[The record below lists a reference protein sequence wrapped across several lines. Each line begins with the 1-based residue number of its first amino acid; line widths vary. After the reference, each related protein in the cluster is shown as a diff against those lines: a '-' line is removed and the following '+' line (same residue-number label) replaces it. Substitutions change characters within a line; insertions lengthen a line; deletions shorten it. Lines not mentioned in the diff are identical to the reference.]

1 MSSNRSRSH
10 SRSRSRNSTSD
21 TSSSISSSK
30 SEEVSQDIL
39 EKSRKSKHSEKKEK
53 YDKKDKQDADDQR
66 DDIVIVFD
74 WNSYDSFCILILM
87 FFGIFSRFWI
97 IQYPRSFVGKEE
109 LQIQYINSYL
119 NGSFFM
125 DSEPP
130 LSSLILAFTAHSLGY
145 RQTIKPPYHN
155 SNYTFQSMEYMSLRV
170 PSALLS
176 SFVVPISFVIVRLL
190 GGSTFASLGAGF
202 FTLFDFL
209 LIGTA
214 RICASDGFVQF
225 SVALSVFFS
234 ALLRHFHPS
243 STSWSICI
251 ILQSFFAGIALSSN
265 WNAINVVIFIII
277 FNYLTYHTFRPI
289 PVNIIIT
296 ALIFYFSFFA
306 HAIFTPFESINDYL
320 LSDGYRKDLISHGS
334 PLHIKHHKIPFRAIE
349 LIFLC
354 HKLHRKCS
362 SFVPI
367 IKWVFM
373 ACPWKV
379 LWQQGGRSVAVFG
392 NPPVWYGI
400 GLATIFEITKII
412 LSKRIRENTAIIF
425 CGYISCLLSFLFKT
439 SENGLC
445 DYQIAVMFGIW
456 GLALSLDTELPPSFA
471 GFTLSS
477 MVVAAGFIFLLWS
490 PLVYGYE
497 SFDMRFLPHFAE
509 SVET

>member
-1 MSSNRSRSH
+1 MSLFCQIQQNLNKMSSNRSRSH

-214 RICASDGFVQF
+214 RNCATDGFVQF

-251 ILQSFFAGIALSSN
+251 ILQSFFAGISFSSHFLTRHNAVSHSILRRVRSLRPEKSPLLSCVCG
-265 WNAINVVIFIII
+265 AMCVP
-277 FNYLTYHTFRPI
+277 LHTQNGNGARPRRAT
-289 PVNIIIT
+289 PPP
-296 ALIFYFSFFA
+296 
-306 HAIFTPFESINDYL
+306 AIFF
-320 LSDGYRKDLISHGS
+320 RKKTRRGVAC
-334 PLHIKHHKIPFRAIE
+334 PGKIPY
-349 LIFLC
+349 LC
-354 HKLHRKCS
+354 S
-362 SFVPI
+362 
-367 IKWVFM
+367 
-373 ACPWKV
+373 
-379 LWQQGGRSVAVFG
+379 
-392 NPPVWYGI
+392 PPLRGARVG
-400 GLATIFEITKII
+400 A
-412 LSKRIRENTAIIF
+412 
-425 CGYISCLLSFLFKT
+425 
-439 SENGLC
+439 
-445 DYQIAVMFGIW
+445 
-456 GLALSLDTELPPSFA
+456 
-471 GFTLSS
+471 
-477 MVVAAGFIFLLWS
+477 
-490 PLVYGYE
+490 
-497 SFDMRFLPHFAE
+497 H
-509 SVET
+509 